1 MLCRGVF
8 AAGYLLAAAPALAA
22 DVHPSTSTST
32 TKASSSTTTVTVTTN
47 PVPTKFCEFETLPT
61 TPFAWDPVC
70 VQEGVGR
77 FGCFA
82 DDKNHECRFCGK
94 AALWTLPDVHI
105 RERAHHALCVGQQVQ
120 AGGVQQRLL
129 RRRRALRVPVVR
141 RRRWR
146 VRRVPD
152 HHDDHRDDHRDD
164 GDEHVDSDAGPRYRA
179 HDVEVLSFFADRN
192 EFRRPSMLAGA
203 CGRAHC
209 CLHTARDEVVVLVA
223 SFRCLAGR
231 LAG

>member
-94 AALWTLPDVHI
+94 APYGPCPTCTFESEPTTPYAWDNKCKPGEYSKGCFADGVHFEC
-105 RERAHHALCVGQQVQ
+105 RWCGDEDGEYDACPTTTTTTETTTETTATSTSTATRAHDIEPTTSKSSVFL
-120 AGGVQQRLL
+120 
-129 RRRRALRVPVVR
+129 PT
-141 RRRWR
+141 
-146 VRRVPD
+146 
-152 HHDDHRDDHRDD
+152 
-164 GDEHVDSDAGPRYRA
+164 EMSSAGPRCA
-179 HDVEVLSFFADRN
+179 PGH
-192 EFRRPSMLAGA
+192 AGA
-203 CGRAHC
+203 LIAVSI
-209 CLHTARDEVVVLVA
+209 LLVT
-223 SFRCLAGR
+223 RW
-231 LAG
+231 